1 MLVYIVGE
9 CIHIVCIKKMC
20 FSVKTNM
27 FEQQF
32 FVNTSRMPLYIK
44 HPCWYKFS
52 IFSFSH
58 FSGRVF
64 LWCQC
69 RNLNL

>member
-52 IFSFSH
+52 IFPSH
-58 FSGRVF
+58 TLVGGFFYGV
-64 LWCQC
+64 
-69 RNLNL
+69 NVEI